1 MASARLS
8 HPLSSTDRTF
18 WFLAALLAIAAA
30 GVIIAMP
37 MYHDHAIYW
46 RGGERLRTGHV
57 LRDDYLVKQPGIYAL
72 FAASAALFAEHEWS
86 YRALDAIVQLCSAAL
101 LSLVAFRIGG
111 HRAAALTCML
121 YLTTYS
127 ANAYVLGSHPE
138 SYVGILLAALL
149 LLRMS
154 PTKSLWKRLLE
165 GGIYSILVMFKVTF
179 GIIPLATF
187 LWDIGTGW
195 SQRRA
200 LARHWLAI
208 AVSTLGLCAL
218 IVAVLSRSIAWET
231 IPDVV
236 EYLRFYAS
244 LPPIHLSTALNAWHA
259 LLRVVSEQ
267 FTILAVATALAGWLR
282 MSERPCY
289 VLNLWA
295 LWTVA
300 LAASIVIE
308 RKFGIVHLWRMLP
321 MLVLPAAI
329 GLHDAW
335 RSIRNVWERSSVG
348 VRVGYL
354 FPLICVAFV
363 CSPLPRF
370 VYSLRIPVL
379 AASNSDAY
387 TRTFEQPTH
396 NVLHR
401 MTLWRI
407 AGFIHAH
414 RKPDDHV
421 LVVSACMAQLPVF
434 LGEPEWYHFAT
445 SLPVLGTYVPTRW
458 RILFEQDVRRADWLV
473 VSTLDRSDVL
483 FGHHF
488 SSWEA
493 LQQDTERM
501 RYIHEHF
508 KIVMQTSIAIVLHRR
523 APHVSL
529 SEISQ

>member
-8 HPLSSTDRTF
+8 HLRSPTDRKF
-18 WFLAALLAIAAA
+18 WFLAALVAIAAA
-30 GVIIAMP
+30 GIIIAMP

-46 RGGERLRTGHV
+46 RGGERLRTGH
-57 LRDDYLVKQPGIYAL
+57 LLSDDYLVKQPGIYVL
-72 FAASAALFAEHEWS
+72 FATSASLFGEHEWS
-86 YRALDAIVQLCSAAL
+86 YRAVDAIVQLCGAAL

-111 HRAAALTCML
+111 HRVAAFTSML

-154 PTKSLWKRLLE
+154 TTKSLWERLAE
-165 GGIYSILVMFKVTF
+165 AGIYSVLVMFKVTF

-187 LWDIGTGW
+187 LWDIVSGW

-200 LARHWLAI
+200 LARDWLAI
-208 AVSTLGLCAL
+208 AVSMLGTCAI
-218 IVAVLSRSIAWET
+218 IVAMLSRAIAWET

-244 LPPIHLSTALNAWHA
+244 LPPIHIASALHAWHA

-267 FTILAVATALAGWLR
+267 FTLLAVATALAGWLW
-282 MSERPCY
+282 MSQRTSQA
-289 VLNLWA
+289 LNVWA

-300 LAASIVIE
+300 LAVSIVIE

-329 GLHDAW
+329 GLNDAW
-335 RSIRNVWERSSVG
+335 RSLQDVWKRGSFG

-354 FPLICVAFV
+354 IPLLCLAVV

-379 AASNSDAY
+379 AASNPDAY
-387 TRTFEQPTH
+387 TRTFEQPAH

-414 RKPDDHV
+414 RKPGDRV

-445 SLPVLGTYVPTRW
+445 SLPILGISVPTRW
-458 RILFEQDVRRADWLV
+458 RTLFEQDVRRADWLV
-473 VSTLDRSDVL
+473 VSTLDRSEVL
-483 FGHHF
+483 FGHRY

-501 RYIHEHF
+501 RYINEHF
-508 KIVMQTSIAIVLHRR
+508 TLVMETPIAIVLHRR
-523 APHVSL
+523 TSHVSL
-529 SEISQ
+529 SELSQ